1 MSAGQQWLQPRY
13 VILTSWI
20 AGLEGYYGNQ
30 VQQTHRVN
38 DKGIVMVNTSGK
50 RRSTPPSR
58 QRYEASHPTVSFRV
72 DLDLYAQLKA
82 LKEKANLS
90 VADVLKVG
98 LERCEPLVGE
108 AFHNGFMSALAE
120 AYQTVCDDCE
130 EEITL
135 LAS

>member
-1 MSAGQQWLQPRY
+1 
-13 VILTSWI
+13 
-20 AGLEGYYGNQ
+20 
-30 VQQTHRVN
+30 
-38 DKGIVMVNTSGK
+38 MVNTSGK

-58 QRYEASHPTVSFRV
+58 RRYEPSHPTVSFRV

-108 AFHNGFMSALAE
+108 AFRNGCMSALAE
-120 AYQTVCDDCE
+120 AYQNVCDTCE
-130 EEITL
+130 DEVMAIAIAQGAEPD
-135 LAS
+135 S

>member
-1 MSAGQQWLQPRY
+1 
-13 VILTSWI
+13 
-20 AGLEGYYGNQ
+20 
-30 VQQTHRVN
+30 
-38 DKGIVMVNTSGK
+38 MVKTKGK
-50 RRSTPPSR
+50 RGSITPSR
-58 QRYEASHPTVSFRV
+58 RRYEASHPTVSFRV
-72 DLDLYAQLKA
+72 DLDLYAQLKG

-108 AFHNGFMSALAE
+108 AFHKGCMSALAE

>member
-1 MSAGQQWLQPRY
+1 
-13 VILTSWI
+13 
-20 AGLEGYYGNQ
+20 
-30 VQQTHRVN
+30 
-38 DKGIVMVNTSGK
+38 MVNTQGK

-58 QRYEASHPTVSFRV
+58 KRYEASHPTVSFRV
-72 DLDLYAQLKA
+72 DRTLYLELKR
-82 LKEKANLS
+82 LKEQANLS